1 MELGHKNGPWKRTNK
16 NNQLQRLQYSHMSD
30 GVIASEGITLT
41 LTSTVF
47 ILDIKMNVSGS
58 FCTIPFIF
66 LYVRNYL

>member
-16 NNQLQRLQYSHMSD
+16 NNQQQKLQYMSD

-58 FCTIPFIF
+58 FCTIAFIF